1 MRKALITMTTTAA
14 LALAGS
20 AIPTR
25 AHAHWVW
32 PVIAGVA
39 GGIIIGAVAARASG
53 SPFRAYQAKGPD
65 CFTQRERVRGGTR
78 LVQYCY

>member
-39 GGIIIGAVAARASG
+39 GGIIIGSG
-53 SPFRAYQAKGPD
+53 FRAVGEPD
-65 CFTQRERVRGGTR
+65 MATG
-78 LVQYCY
+78 